1 MFRSTKRPVFLLL
14 VMLALFIAVNGALSL
29 SVGYAEGA
37 NQKRQI
43 LSLKLSW
50 VTTDNNGDP
59 SLLYVR
65 REYDPDIP
73 FSMQYQIEAILT
85 GQEPHEPGTVRIL
98 APKQIFHKRGTSAGG
113 SVLTEGY
120 GELSLAVPD
129 RPSETAGWHWEDAG
143 DGRYAIVNDVTI
155 NAAAEVMF
163 QCSITGLKAPDL
175 VDMLPSDKLKAE
187 IIVTDPVTKEVLHTM
202 TSS

>member
-1 MFRSTKRPVFLLL
+1 MFRTTKRPVFFLL
-14 VMLALFIAVNGALSL
+14 VLLALFIAVNGALSL
-29 SVGYAEGA
+29 SVGYAEGP

-50 VTTDNNGDP
+50 VTPDNDGDP
-59 SLLYVR
+59 SRLLIH
-65 REYDPDIP
+65 REFDPDTP

-120 GELSLAVPD
+120 RSGSATRANARNRSSHAP
-129 RPSETAGWHWEDAG
+129 RP
-143 DGRYAIVNDVTI
+143 
-155 NAAAEVMF
+155 
-163 QCSITGLKAPDL
+163 
-175 VDMLPSDKLKAE
+175 PSQSPRFPSRA
-187 IIVTDPVTKEVLHTM
+187 
-202 TSS
+202 